1 MFTLTQTFYYS
12 PSPRCISNYQ
22 ICFQTYGFVL
32 LWWFFG
38 YKKMSSILHDLA
50 ANDALYFLQSNQ
62 NLGRDEEHFW
72 G

>member
-1 MFTLTQTFYYS
+1 
-12 PSPRCISNYQ
+12 
-22 ICFQTYGFVL
+22 
-32 LWWFFG
+32 
-38 YKKMSSILHDLA
+38 MSSILHDLA